1 MCIDYAGGKSSS
13 KPWITICLLM
23 NTTFDVVVVGAGI
36 AGLCAANRAAQQGL
50 KVAVL
55 ERGAD
60 ERYLCNSRYSGGVL
74 HIACHNAKD
83 PAEKL
88 LAVIQDATSG
98 KADAQLARALATT
111 AGRAI
116 DWLRDEGAKYI
127 RVGNIVW
134 QQHVLAPPRPIV
146 AGLDWRGRGPDV
158 TLRQLVANLEKRGG
172 KMFRLPAVA
181 LMEKEGRCI
190 GVEAGKASAPQHFR
204 ARAVVLADG
213 GYQGNPALVREHMG
227 IDFTKVKTRGA
238 GTGVGDGLR
247 MAQAMGAQLSELKYF
262 YGHMLS
268 RDSFTNDRVWPYPQ
282 LDELGTVGMV
292 VNDAGERFVDEGQ
305 GGVFVAN
312 TIARLANPLSAW
324 ALFDHA
330 IWEGPGRAAR
340 IPANPQ
346 LANAGGTI
354 IRANSLLELAAK
366 TGISAERLELTV
378 SAYNHALASAQTA
391 SLTPPRSAQPIVP
404 LPIAQPP
411 YYAVPLCAGMTYTFG
426 GIFTDG
432 DARVMSTRG
441 APIAGLYAV
450 GATTGGL
457 EGGAGGGYVGGLI
470 KGVAFGMRA
479 AEHIAQSLKG

>member
-1 MCIDYAGGKSSS
+1 M
-13 KPWITICLLM
+13 
-23 NTTFDVVVVGAGI
+23 TTDPFDVVVVGGGI
-36 AGLCAANRAAQQGL
+36 AGLSAANRAAQQGL

-55 ERGAD
+55 ERGD
-60 ERYLCNSRYSGGVL
+60 GPQYLCNSRYSGGVL
-74 HIACHNAKD
+74 HISMHNAKD

-88 LAVIQDATSG
+88 MEVIKHATGG
-98 KADAQLARALATT
+98 KADPVLARALATT

-116 DWLRDEGAKYI
+116 DWLQAEGAKYI

-146 AGLDWRGRGPDV
+146 AGLDWKGRGPDV
-158 TLRQLVANLEKRGG
+158 TLRQLVTNLEKRGG
-172 KMFRLPAVA
+172 KLIRIPAQT
-181 LMEKEGRCI
+181 LMEKEGQCI
-190 GVEAGKASAPQHFR
+190 GVEAGEGAAKQQFHAK
-204 ARAVVLADG
+204 AVVLADG

-227 IDFTKVKTRGA
+227 IDFAKVKTRGA
-238 GTGVGDGLR
+238 GTGIGDGMR
-247 MAQAMGAQLSELKYF
+247 MARAMGAQFSELKYF

-268 RDSFTNDRVWPYPQ
+268 RDSFTNDKVWPYPQ
-282 LDELGTVGMV
+282 LDELGTVGIV

-312 TIARLANPLSAW
+312 TIARLANPLSTW
-324 ALFDHA
+324 AILDHA
-330 IWEGPGRAAR
+330 IWEGPGRTAR

-354 IRANSLLELAAK
+354 IKADTLAELAAK
-366 TGISAERLELTV
+366 TGIAAERFQLTV
-378 SAYNHALASAQTA
+378 NGYNQALANAQTA
-391 SLTPPRSAQPIVP
+391 GLTPPRSAKPIVP
-404 LPIAQPP
+404 APIAKPP
-411 YYAVPLCAGMTYTFG
+411 FYAVPLCAGMTYTFG

-441 APIAGLYAV
+441 APIDGLYAV

-457 EGGAGGGYVGGLI
+457 EGGTNGGGYVGGLI
-470 KGVAFGMRA
+470 KGITFGMRA

>member
-1 MCIDYAGGKSSS
+1 MT
-13 KPWITICLLM
+13 P
-23 NTTFDVVVVGAGI
+23 NEQFDVVVVGGGI
-36 AGLCAANRAAQQGL
+36 AGLSAANRAAQQGL

-83 PAEKL
+83 PAGKL
-88 LAVIQDATSG
+88 MEVIQDATSG
-98 KADAQLARALATT
+98 KADPELAHSLATT

-146 AGLDWRGRGPDV
+146 AGLDWKGRGPDV
-158 TLRQLVANLEKRGG
+158 TLRRLLANLEQRGG
-172 KMFRLPAVA
+172 KMLRLPAIA
-181 LMEKEGRCI
+181 LMEREGQCI
-190 GVEAGKASAPQHFR
+190 GVEAGEDAAREQFH

-213 GYQGNPALVREHMG
+213 GYQGNPALVREYMG
-227 IDFTKVKTRGA
+227 IDSSQVKTRGA
-238 GTGVGDGLR
+238 GTGVGDGMR
-247 MAQAMGAQLSELKYF
+247 MARAMGAQFSELRYF

-268 RDSFTNDRVWPYPQ
+268 RDSFTNDKVWPYPQ
-282 LDELGTVGMV
+282 LDELGTVGIV
-292 VNDAGERFVDEGQ
+292 VNDAGERFVDEGM

-312 TIARLANPLSAW
+312 TIARLAHPLSTW
-324 ALFDHA
+324 AILDHA
-330 IWEGPGRAAR
+330 IWEGPGRSAR

-354 IRANSLLELAAK
+354 IKADTLAALAAK
-366 TGISAERLELTV
+366 TGIAAERLALTV
-378 SAYNHALASAQTA
+378 GAYNQALSSAHTA
-391 SLTPPRSAQPIVP
+391 SLTPPRSAHPIVP
-404 LPIAQPP
+404 SPIAKPP

-432 DARVMSTRG
+432 DGRVMSTRG

-457 EGGAGGGYVGGLI
+457 EGGNGGGYVGGLI
-470 KGVAFGMRA
+470 KGISFGMRA
-479 AEHIAQSLKG
+479 AERIAQTLRG

>member
-1 MCIDYAGGKSSS
+1 MTNE
-13 KPWITICLLM
+13 P
-23 NTTFDVVVVGAGI
+23 FDVIVVGGGI
-36 AGLCAANRAAQQGL
+36 AGLSAANRAAQQGL

-55 ERGAD
+55 ERGQGPQ
-60 ERYLCNSRYSGGVL
+60 YLCNSRYSGGVL
-74 HIACHNAKD
+74 HIAMHNAKD

-88 LAVIQDATSG
+88 MEVIQHATSG
-98 KADAQLARALATT
+98 KADPELARALSTT

-146 AGLDWRGRGPDV
+146 AGLDWKGRGPDV
-158 TLRQLVANLEKRGG
+158 TLRQLVANLDKRGG
-172 KMFRLPAVA
+172 KLMHVAAVS
-181 LMEKEGRCI
+181 LMEKEGQCI
-190 GVEAGKASAPQHFR
+190 GIETAGVDVGASKQQWR
-204 ARAVVLADG
+204 AKAVVLADG
-213 GYQGNPALVREHMG
+213 GYQGNAALVRAHMG
-227 IDFTKVKTRGA
+227 IDMGTDFERVKTRGA
-238 GTGVGDGLR
+238 GTGIGDGLR
-247 MAQAMGAQLSELKYF
+247 MATEMGAQLSELKYF

-268 RDSFTNDRVWPYPQ
+268 RDSFTNDKVWPYPQ
-282 LDELGTVGMV
+282 LDELGTVGIV

-312 TIARLANPLSAW
+312 TIARLANPLSTW
-324 ALFDHA
+324 AILDHA
-330 IWEGPGRAAR
+330 IWEGPGRTAR

-354 IRANSLLELAAK
+354 FRAESLAELAAK
-366 TGISAERLELTV
+366 THIAADKLQATV
-378 SAYNHALASAQTA
+378 AAYNQALAAGKTA
-391 SLTPPRSAQPIVP
+391 DLSPTRSALPIVP
-404 LPIAQPP
+404 LPIAKPP

-432 DARVMSTRG
+432 DGRVMSQRG

-457 EGGAGGGYVGGLI
+457 EGGTGGGYVGGLI
-470 KGVAFGMRA
+470 KGVTFGLRA
-479 AEHIAQSLKG
+479 AEHIAQSVKG

>member
-1 MCIDYAGGKSSS
+1 
-13 KPWITICLLM
+13 M
-23 NTTFDVVVVGAGI
+23 NTNESYDVVVVGGGI
-36 AGLCAANRAAQQGL
+36 AGLSAANRAAQQGL
-50 KVAVL
+50 KVLVL
-55 ERGAD
+55 ERGTD

-83 PAEKL
+83 PTEKL
-88 LAVIQDATSG
+88 MEVIKGATSG
-98 KADAQLARALATT
+98 KADPELSRALATT

-116 DWLRDEGAKYI
+116 DWLREEGAKYI

-146 AGLDWRGRGPDV
+146 AGLDWKGRGPDV
-158 TLRQLVANLEKRGG
+158 TLRQLVTNLEKRGG
-172 KMFRLPAVA
+172 KLMRLPAVS
-181 LMEKEGRCI
+181 LMEKEGQCI
-190 GVEAGKASAPQHFR
+190 GLEAGVGDGSAKQQFH
-204 ARAVVLADG
+204 ARAIILADG
-213 GYQGNPALVREHMG
+213 GYQGNADLVGEHMG
-227 IDFTKVKTRGA
+227 IDLARVKTRGA
-238 GTGVGDGLR
+238 GTGIGDGLR

-268 RDSFTNDRVWPYPQ
+268 RDSFTNDKVWPYPQ
-282 LDELGTVGMV
+282 LDELGTVGIV
-292 VNDAGERFVDEGQ
+292 VNDAGERFVDEGL

-312 TIARLANPLSAW
+312 TIARLANPLSTW
-324 ALFDHA
+324 AILDHA
-330 IWEGPGRAAR
+330 IWEGPGRTAR

-354 IRANSLLELAAK
+354 IKANTLAELAAK
-366 TGISAERLELTV
+366 TGIAAAPLERTV
-378 SAYNHALASAQTA
+378 TAYNQALASAQT
-391 SLTPPRSAQPIVP
+391 SNLNPPRSAQPIVP
-404 LPIAQPP
+404 SPIAKPP

-457 EGGAGGGYVGGLI
+457 EGGTGGGYVGGLI
-470 KGVAFGMRA
+470 KGIAFGMRA
-479 AEHIAQSLKG
+479 AEHIAQSLKS

>member
-1 MCIDYAGGKSSS
+1 MTSSE
-13 KPWITICLLM
+13 
-23 NTTFDVVVVGAGI
+23 FYDVAVVGGGI
-36 AGLCAANRAAQQGL
+36 AGLSAANRAAQQGL
-50 KVAVL
+50 KVVVL

-83 PAEKL
+83 PPGKL
-88 LAVIQDATSG
+88 MEVIKDATSG
-98 KADAQLARALATT
+98 KADPQLAHSLANT
-111 AGRAI
+111 AGRAV

-146 AGLDWRGRGPDV
+146 AGLDWKGRGPDV
-158 TLRQLVANLEKRGG
+158 TLRQMVTNLEKRSG
-172 KMFRLPAVA
+172 KLIRMPAIA

-190 GVEAGKASAPQHFR
+190 GVEAAAGEGSAKQQLH

-213 GYQGNPALVREHMG
+213 GYQGSPALVREHMG
-227 IDFTKVKTRGA
+227 IDLAKVKARGA

-247 MAQAMGAQLSELKYF
+247 MAQEMGAQLSELKYF

-268 RDSFTNDRVWPYPQ
+268 RDSFTNDKVWPYPQ
-282 LDELGTVGMV
+282 LDELGTVGIV

-312 TIARLANPLSAW
+312 TIARLANPLSTW
-324 ALFDHA
+324 AILDHA
-330 IWEGPGRAAR
+330 IWEGPGRTAR

-354 IRANSLLELAAK
+354 IKANTLSELAAK
-366 TGISAERLELTV
+366 TSIAAERLELTV
-378 SAYNHALASAQTA
+378 TAYNHALAAGQT
-391 SLTPPRSAQPIVP
+391 SGLNPPRSAQPIAP
-404 LPIAQPP
+404 SPIAKPP

-432 DARVMSTRG
+432 DARVMSMRG

-457 EGGAGGGYVGGLI
+457 EGGSGGGYVGGLI
-470 KGVAFGMRA
+470 KGIAFGLRA

>member
-1 MCIDYAGGKSSS
+1 MSA
-13 KPWITICLLM
+13 
-23 NTTFDVVVVGAGI
+23 NEQFDVVVVGGGI
-36 AGLCAANRAAQQGL
+36 AGLSAANRAAQQGL

-55 ERGAD
+55 ERGTD

-74 HIACHNAKD
+74 HIAFHNAKD
-83 PAEKL
+83 SPAKL
-88 LAVIQDATSG
+88 MEVIKDATSG
-98 KADAQLARALATT
+98 KADPELARALATT

-127 RVGNIVW
+127 RVGNIEW

-146 AGLDWRGRGPDV
+146 AGLDWKGRGPDV
-158 TLRQLVANLEKRGG
+158 TLRQMVANLEKRGG
-172 KMFRLPAVA
+172 KMIRLPAA
-181 LMEKEGRCI
+181 TLMEKEGQCI
-190 GVEAGKASAPQHFR
+190 GIEAAEGTARQHFH

-227 IDFTKVKTRGA
+227 IDFAKVKTRGA

-268 RDSFTNDRVWPYPQ
+268 RDSFANDKVWPYPQ
-282 LDELGTVGMV
+282 LDELGTVGIV

-312 TIARLANPLSAW
+312 TIARLANPLSTW
-324 ALFDHA
+324 AILDNA
-330 IWEGPGRAAR
+330 IWEGPGRTAR

-346 LANAGGTI
+346 LANAGGSI
-354 IRANSLLELAAK
+354 FRADTLGELAAK
-366 TGISAERLELTV
+366 TGIAAECLQTTV
-378 SAYNHALASAQTA
+378 DAYNQALASGKTM
-391 SLTPPRSAQPIVP
+391 SLAPARSVHPIVP
-404 LPIAQPP
+404 SPVVKPP
-411 YYAVPLCAGMTYTFG
+411 YFAVPLCAGMTYTFG

-432 DARVMSTRG
+432 DGRVMSQRG
-441 APIAGLYAV
+441 APIEGLYAV

-457 EGGAGGGYVGGLI
+457 EGGTGGGYVGGLI
-470 KGVAFGMRA
+470 KGISFGMRA
-479 AEHIAQSLKG
+479 AEHIARSLKA

>member
-1 MCIDYAGGKSSS
+1 
-13 KPWITICLLM
+13 M
-23 NTTFDVVVVGAGI
+23 NTNEPFDVVVVGGGI
-36 AGLCAANRAAQQGL
+36 AGLSAANRASQQGL
-50 KVAVL
+50 KVALL
-55 ERGAD
+55 ERGTGPQ
-60 ERYLCNSRYSGGVL
+60 YLCNSRYSGGVL
-74 HIACHNAKD
+74 HIAMHNAKD
-83 PAEKL
+83 APEKL
-88 LAVIQDATSG
+88 MDVIKDATGG
-98 KADAQLARALATT
+98 KADPELAHALATT

-146 AGLDWRGRGPDV
+146 AGLDWKGRGPDV

-172 KMFRLPAVA
+172 KLFRLPAVT
-181 LMEKEGRCI
+181 LMEKEGQCI
-190 GVEAGKASAPQHFR
+190 GVEVAANDGTPATQPLH

-213 GYQGNPALVREHMG
+213 GYQGNPALVSEHMG

-238 GTGVGDGLR
+238 GTGIGDGMR
-247 MAQAMGAQLSELKYF
+247 MARAMGAQFSELKYF

-268 RDSFTNDRVWPYPQ
+268 RDSFTNDKVWPYPQ
-282 LDELGTVGMV
+282 LDELGTVGIV
-292 VNDAGERFVDEGQ
+292 ANDAGERFVNEGL

-324 ALFDHA
+324 AILDHA
-330 IWEGPGRAAR
+330 IWEGPGRTAR

-354 IRANSLLELAAK
+354 IRADTLAELAAK
-366 TGISAERLELTV
+366 TGIAAAPLEATV
-378 SAYNHALASAQTA
+378 RSYNDALAAGKTEN
-391 SLTPPRSAQPIVP
+391 LTLPRSAKPIVP
-404 LPIAQPP
+404 MPIIKAP

-432 DARVMSTRG
+432 DGRVMSTRG

-457 EGGAGGGYVGGLI
+457 EGGTNGGGYVGGLI
-470 KGVAFGMRA
+470 KGITFGMRA
-479 AEHIAQSLKG
+479 AEHIALSLKG

>member
-1 MCIDYAGGKSSS
+1 MA
-13 KPWITICLLM
+13 L
-23 NTTFDVVVVGAGI
+23 NEQFDVVVVGGGI
-36 AGLCAANRAAQQGL
+36 AGLSAANRAAQQGL

-88 LAVIQDATSG
+88 MEVIKHATSG
-98 KADAQLARALATT
+98 KADPQLARALATT

-146 AGLDWRGRGPDV
+146 AGLDWKGRGPDV

-172 KMFRLPAVA
+172 KLMRLPAVM
-181 LMEKEGRCI
+181 LMEKEGQCI
-190 GVEAGKASAPQHFR
+190 GVEAGEGSAKQQFH

-213 GYQGNPALVREHMG
+213 GYQGNPVLVRQHMG

-247 MAQAMGAQLSELKYF
+247 MATAMGAQVSELKYF

-268 RDSFTNDRVWPYPQ
+268 RDSFTNDKVWPYPQ
-282 LDELGTVGMV
+282 LDELGTVGIV

-312 TIARLANPLSAW
+312 TIARLANPLSTW
-324 ALFDHA
+324 AILDHA
-330 IWEGPGRAAR
+330 IWEGPGRTAR

-354 IRANSLLELAAK
+354 FKADTIAALAAK
-366 TGISAERLELTV
+366 TGIAAERLEQTV
-378 SAYNHALASAQTA
+378 TAYNQALAATQTG

-404 LPIAQPP
+404 SPIAKPP

-441 APIAGLYAV
+441 API
-450 GATTGGL
+450 TG
-457 EGGAGGGYVGGLI
+457 
-470 KGVAFGMRA
+470 
-479 AEHIAQSLKG
+479 

>member
-1 MCIDYAGGKSSS
+1 MS
-13 KPWITICLLM
+13 
-23 NTTFDVVVVGAGI
+23 NETFDVVVVGGGI
-36 AGLCAANRAAQQGL
+36 AGLSAANRAAQQGL

-55 ERGAD
+55 ERGNGPQ
-60 ERYLCNSRYSGGVL
+60 YLCNSRYSGGVL
-74 HIACHNAKD
+74 HIACHNAKE

-88 LAVIQDATSG
+88 MDVIRDATSG
-98 KADAQLARALATT
+98 KADPELSRALATT

-146 AGLDWRGRGPDV
+146 AGLDWKGRGPDV
-158 TLRQLVANLEKRGG
+158 TLRQLVTNLEKRGG
-172 KMFRLPAVA
+172 KLMHLPAA
-181 LMEKEGRCI
+181 TLMEKEGQCI
-190 GVEAGKASAPQHFR
+190 GIEAADHEGGAAKQQFYAK
-204 ARAVVLADG
+204 AVVLADG

-227 IDFTKVKTRGA
+227 IDSAKVKTRGA

-247 MAQAMGAQLSELKYF
+247 MATAMGAQVSELKYF

-268 RDSFTNDRVWPYPQ
+268 RDSFTNDKVWPYPQ
-282 LDELGTVGMV
+282 LDELGTVGLV
-292 VNDAGERFVDEGQ
+292 VNDAGERFVDEGL

-312 TIARLANPLSAW
+312 TIARQANPLSAW
-324 ALFDHA
+324 AILDHA
-330 IWEGPGRAAR
+330 IWEGPGRTAR

-354 IRANSLLELAAK
+354 VRAATLGELAVK
-366 TGISAERLELTV
+366 TGIDASGLETTV
-378 SAYNHALASAQTA
+378 AAYNKALAAGHTA
-391 SLTPPRSAQPIVP
+391 SLTPPRSAHLIVP
-404 LPIAQPP
+404 APIAKTPF
-411 YYAVPLCAGMTYTFG
+411 YAVPLCAGMTYTFG

-432 DARVMSTRG
+432 NGRVMSARG

-457 EGGAGGGYVGGLI
+457 EGGTGGGYVGGLI
-470 KGVAFGMRA
+470 KGVSFGLRA

>member
-1 MCIDYAGGKSSS
+1 MISNEPY
-13 KPWITICLLM
+13 
-23 NTTFDVVVVGAGI
+23 DVVVVGGGI
-36 AGLCAANRAAQQGL
+36 AGLSAANRAAQQGL
-50 KVAVL
+50 KVALL
-55 ERGAD
+55 ERGFD

-88 LAVIQDATSG
+88 MAVIKDATKG
-98 KADAQLARALATT
+98 KADPELTRALATT

-127 RVGNIVW
+127 RVGHIVW

-146 AGLDWRGRGPDV
+146 AGLDWKGRGPDV
-158 TLRQLVANLEKRGG
+158 TLRQLAANLEKRGG
-172 KMFRLPAVA
+172 KMMRLPAAA
-181 LMEKEGRCI
+181 LMEREGQCI
-190 GVEAGKASAPQHFR
+190 GVEAGDGAARQQFC

-227 IDFTKVKTRGA
+227 IDSTKVKTRGA

-247 MAQAMGAQLSELKYF
+247 MAQEMGAQLSELKYF

-282 LDELGTVGMV
+282 LDELGTVGIV
-292 VNDAGERFVDEGQ
+292 VNDAGERFVDEGL

-312 TIARLANPLSAW
+312 TIARLANPLSTW
-324 ALFDHA
+324 AILDHA
-330 IWEGPGRAAR
+330 IWEGPGRNAR

-354 IRANSLLELAAK
+354 VRATTLAELAAK
-366 TGISAERLELTV
+366 TGIAAERLVLTV
-378 SAYNHALASAQTA
+378 TAYNQALASAQTA
-391 SLTPPRSAQPIVP
+391 SLTPTRSAQPIVP
-404 LPIAQPP
+404 SPIAKPP

-457 EGGAGGGYVGGLI
+457 EGGTGGGYVGGLI
-470 KGVAFGMRA
+470 KGIAFGLRA